1 MEDQGE
7 KWGLLFIFPH
17 WVQWPVELKVCS
29 RSDMQFCTFP
39 SSMAPAGQQCR
50 EMERTKQGSPHMQQ
64 EMLKVLMEPWS
75 NASNVG
81 AVVGT
86 AHLGT
91 SLSNTLMEG
100 RRKWMGD
107 KKRASASWKSTG
119 RGTFMQRCQPRGTYL
134 VICCRALSFITDFGL
149 RKFLFCAFSPPVK
162 HKCFPTLLCTRCN
175 YHFNDCVVQVPRVDS
190 PSIHCLQQ
198 EPGYLD

>member
-75 NASNVG
+75 TAMLGPLLAQHIWGHLCPIPSWKAGENGWEIRNV
-81 AVVGT
+81 
-86 AHLGT
+86 HLPLG
-91 SLSNTLMEG
+91 NPRAEG
-100 RRKWMGD
+100 R
-107 KKRASASWKSTG
+107 
-119 RGTFMQRCQPRGTYL
+119 
-134 VICCRALSFITDFGL
+134 
-149 RKFLFCAFSPPVK
+149 
-162 HKCFPTLLCTRCN
+162 LCSDVN
-175 YHFNDCVVQVPRVDS
+175 LEEH
-190 PSIHCLQQ
+190 I
-198 EPGYLD
+198 